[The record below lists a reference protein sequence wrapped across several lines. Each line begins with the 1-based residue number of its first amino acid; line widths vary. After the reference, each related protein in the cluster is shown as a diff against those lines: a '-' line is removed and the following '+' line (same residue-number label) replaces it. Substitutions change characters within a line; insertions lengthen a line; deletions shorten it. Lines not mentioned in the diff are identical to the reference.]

1 MEIAIIDYGSG
12 NLRSVAKAFEK
23 AIKEETLDEYKVI
36 MATSA
41 KDIANSSHIVLPGV
55 GAFGD
60 CKQGLSSIPDLTEA
74 IEDAAFNKGL
84 PLLGICV
91 GMQLMATTDHE
102 YGTHQGLDWVKGAV
116 VPIDS
121 KDKTLKIPH
130 MGWNNISTTNHPIF
144 DGIEN
149 GSHAYFVHSYHFKC
163 EDEKDIIATTDYG
176 QTITAA
182 IAKDNIVGTQFHP
195 EKSQAI
201 GIKLISNFLKWKP

>member
-91 GMQLMATTDHE
+91 GMQLMATTGHE

>member
-23 AIKEETLDEYKVI
+23 AIIEESLNNYNVI
-36 MATSA
+36 MAKSA
-41 KDIANSSHIVLPGV
+41 TDIANASHIVLPGV

-60 CKQGLSSIPDLTEA
+60 CKQGLSAIPELTET
-74 IEDAAFNKGL
+74 IEEAVFNKHL

-91 GMQLMATTDHE
+91 GMQLMATTGHE
-102 YGTHQGLDWVKGAV
+102 YGNHQGLNWIKGEV

-121 KDKTLKIPH
+121 KNGTIKIPH
-130 MGWNNISTTNHPIF
+130 MGWNNISITNHPIF
-144 DGIEN
+144 DGIDD
-149 GSHAYFVHSYHFKC
+149 GSHAYFVHSFHFKS
-163 EDEKDIIATTDYG
+163 ENSDNIIATTDYG
-176 QTITAA
+176 QSITAA

-201 GIKLISNFLKWKP
+201 GIKLIGNFIKWKP